1 MIKDL
6 GMRHTEEIYQRIDQ
20 SLVRD
25 IEASGLSFFR
35 RRARPLDNLELR

>member
-25 IEASGLSFFR
+25 IEASGLSF
-35 RRARPLDNLELR
+35 LEDEPGP